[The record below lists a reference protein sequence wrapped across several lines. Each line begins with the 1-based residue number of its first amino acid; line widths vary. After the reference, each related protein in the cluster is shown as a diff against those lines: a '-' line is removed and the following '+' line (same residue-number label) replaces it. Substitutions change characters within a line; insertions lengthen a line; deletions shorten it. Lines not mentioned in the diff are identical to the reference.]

1 MRTCPNCNNACRDD
15 DIYCENCG
23 IKLDEQSDVKS
34 GKGPNNNIPKWML
47 LIIGFIIIILTLLVV
62 FMQNDN
68 DGSDNGET
76 STSILTVSTT
86 ETATS
91 ITSDISVTETI
102 VESTTTTNPQKNMYI
117 PGPEFLLKEVKTG
130 YVYCTDE
137 EIQDYVKMRYGPN
150 KQEFD
155 VIKRIPNNTGV
166 VVESEDINGWTL
178 VYCQGNEGWCRTDFV
193 FPDELGFDDSLL
205 AEYNQYKS

>member
-1 MRTCPNCNNACRDD
+1 MKTCPNCNNACHDD

-23 IKLDEQSDVKS
+23 IKLGKQSDVKL
-34 GKGPNNNIPKWML
+34 GKGPNNNIPKWVL
-47 LIIGFIIIILTLLVV
+47 LIIGFIILSALLVV
-62 FMQNDN
+62 FLQNDN
-68 DGSDNGET
+68 DVSDNGAD
-76 STSILTVSTT
+76 STRSLTISTT

-102 VESTTTTNPQKNMYI
+102 VDSTTVTNSQMNIYM

-155 VIKRIPNNTGV
+155 VIKQIPNNTGV

-193 FPDELGFDDSLL
+193 FPDDVGFDDSLL
-205 AEYNQYKS
+205 DEYKQYKS